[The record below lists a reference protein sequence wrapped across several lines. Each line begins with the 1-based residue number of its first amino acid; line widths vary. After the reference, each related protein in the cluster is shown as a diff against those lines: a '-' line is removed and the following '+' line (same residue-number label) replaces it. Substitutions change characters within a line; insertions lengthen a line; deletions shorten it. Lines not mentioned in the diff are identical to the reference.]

1 MPSNKKQTP
10 AADLSLLLKELKKAE
25 VDFILVGGVAAVAQ
39 GAPIMTFDLDIVH
52 CRSNENIIKIEKFL
66 KSVNAFQRRPDEKVI
81 EPDMNALRGK
91 GHMLLS
97 TCFGPLD
104 ILAVIEKG
112 LGYDELLK
120 NTVEIEFQNFKIH
133 VLSLETIIDLKKKSK
148 RPDDQYRL
156 QILEE
161 TLRQAPGTDNIGVM
175 KDNSQIGQR

>member
-1 MPSNKKQTP
+1 
-10 AADLSLLLKELKKAE
+10 
-25 VDFILVGGVAAVAQ
+25 
-39 GAPIMTFDLDIVH
+39 
-52 CRSNENIIKIEKFL
+52 
-66 KSVNAFQRRPDEKVI
+66 
-81 EPDMNALRGK
+81 
-91 GHMLLS
+91 MLLS

>member
-1 MPSNKKQTP
+1 
-10 AADLSLLLKELKKAE
+10 
-25 VDFILVGGVAAVAQ
+25 
-39 GAPIMTFDLDIVH
+39 
-52 CRSNENIIKIEKFL
+52 
-66 KSVNAFQRRPDEKVI
+66 
-81 EPDMNALRGK
+81 MNALRGK